1 MATTRTI
8 LVTGATAGIG
18 QHAALHLHRQGHRV
32 IGAGRNAE
40 ALDALRAKGLLAVRL
55 DVTDAES
62 IAAAAREID
71 ALTDGHGVD
80 VLVNNAGYG
89 LLGPLEVLDDADVRA
104 QFETNVFG
112 LLAVTRAFIPR
123 MRERGWGRIVNVS
136 SVGGRMVFPLG
147 GAYHATKYAVE
158 AMSDALRM
166 ELRGFG
172 IRVSVIE
179 PGYIKSDF
187 TATTM
192 GYVQK
197 YADDKS
203 SPYSAILQRVADA
216 GKSSERLA
224 VGPSSVCR
232 AIESASVSRFP
243 RARYVAPFYNAM
255 GPVLMALIP
264 TFVTDWLFGMVT
276 GLSSPPALPARTT
289 TSLASAGA
297 GASLLAD
304 VNRSGTGRGA
314 HEERA
319 AAHRGRDVVV
329 RVDPPGVHV

>member
-1 MATTRTI
+1 MARSLVI

-18 QHAALHLHRQGHRV
+18 KAAAIHLKSKGHRV
-32 IGAGRNAE
+32 LGTGRNEKALAE
-40 ALDALRAKGLLAVRL
+40 LRTLGIESLAL
-55 DVTDAES
+55 DVTSQKSIDAAKS
-62 IAAAAREID
+62 EID
-71 ALTDGHGVD
+71 ALTSGYGVD

-89 LLGPLEVLDDADVRA
+89 LVGPLEMLSDADVRA
-104 QFETNVFG
+104 QFDTNVFG
-112 LLAVTRAFIPR
+112 LLAVTRAFLPA
-123 MRERGWGRIVNVS
+123 MRERRSGRIVNVS
-136 SVGGRMVFPLG
+136 SVGGRMTFPLG

-264 TFVTDWLFGMVT
+264 TFVTDWFFGMVT
-276 GLSSPPALPARTT
+276 GLSNPPALPAGTT
-289 TSLASAGA
+289 NAASKPAPLASASA
-297 GASLLAD
+297 
-304 VNRSGTGRGA
+304 
-314 HEERA
+314 
-319 AAHRGRDVVV
+319 
-329 RVDPPGVHV
+329 